1 MAKKK
6 DTIKTDGMFS
16 YEAFCVYKIL
26 NGHPKNSNAKFLI
39 SEIVDDFAF
48 SPDVY
53 APDGIPSLDIKG
65 ETVIEIKKNLSFST
79 INYLRSYIETHSQ
92 NYNILIVYFHST
104 LSSEPEQSEINGH
117 IVKYIQ
123 FSNLKGKINTQ
134 NLDKFYADR
143 IKNNDWKDERKNI
156 IERAN
161 KSAKLGKNVLFL
173 GAGVSKSAKMPT
185 WDELLEG
192 LMSEVKQL
200 KEPTLTAFKELSSH
214 VLNEC
219 GNSYLIMARYLQ
231 TAIHQYDKDVNFSEL
246 IQKYLYNGKN
256 QSDLLDALS
265 SIIQLKK
272 VNEVITY
279 NFDDIL
285 EQNLKK
291 KGLSD
296 PEDFTSISKD
306 AEIKGHNTMPIYHV
320 HGIIPQYGATD
331 TVVFSEEE
339 YHDRYS
345 NSYHWS
351 NVEQLHA
358 LSRMHCFFIG
368 LSMND
373 PNLRRLLDVAHKM
386 NKTNEDPH
394 FAFLKRTKME
404 DYCIP
409 GVEKSCK
416 YVHISKSLVD
426 SKKQKEIYDLN
437 YGVIEKIFR
446 ELGVQVIWYEEHND
460 LPDIIAEVFQMSKY
474 KRDDTKNL
482 IDRCDAKIAQIK
494 KIEDGIPSFN
504 PATMKISDVA
514 IFMTYKHE
522 NGATYKTLIDEVND
536 MLNELS
542 SRLKD
547 DLDTLLKLQKQIPSY
562 NDSFSGFASFYSLW
576 LEFVKICLV

>member
-1 MAKKK
+1 
-6 DTIKTDGMFS
+6 MFS
-16 YEAFCVYKIL
+16 YEAFCVYEL
-26 NGHPKNSNAKFLI
+26 LDNDPKNANAKFFG
-39 SEIVDDFAF
+39 SEIVDGFAYP
-48 SPDVY
+48 PDVY
-53 APDGIPSLDIKG
+53 APDGIPSLEITGK
-65 ETVIEIKKNLSFST
+65 TVIEIKKNLSFST
-79 INYLRSYIETHSQ
+79 INDLNSYIETHSH

-123 FSNLKGKINTQ
+123 FSNLKGKKKTQ
-134 NLDKFYADR
+134 DQDRFYADR
-143 IKNNDWKDERKNI
+143 IKNTDWKDERKNI

-161 KSAKLGKNVLFL
+161 KAAKLGNNVLFL
-173 GAGVSKSAKMPT
+173 GAGVSMSAKMPS
-185 WDELLEG
+185 WNELLEG

-200 KEPTLTAFKELSSH
+200 KEPTLTAFKELSTH

-219 GNSYLIMARYLQ
+219 GDSYLIMARYLQ
-231 TAIHQYDKDVNFSEL
+231 TAIHQYDKNANFSEL

-256 QSDLLDALS
+256 KSELLDALS

-285 EQNLKK
+285 EQNLKN

-296 PEDFTSISKD
+296 PGDFTSISKD
-306 AEIKGHNTMPIYHV
+306 AEIKGHNTLPIYHV
-320 HGIIPQYGATD
+320 HGIIPEHGATD

-339 YHDRYS
+339 YHNRYS

-386 NKTNEDPH
+386 NKTNENPH
-394 FAFLKRTKME
+394 FAFLKRTKLE

-416 YVHISKSLVD
+416 YVHVSKSLVD
-426 SKKQKEIYDLN
+426 AKKQKDIYDLN
-437 YGVIEKIFR
+437 YGVVENIFR
-446 ELGVQVIWYEEHND
+446 ELGVHVIWYEEHDD
-460 LPDIIAEVFQMSKY
+460 LPNLLAEVFQMSKY
-474 KRDDTKNL
+474 RNDDTQSL

-494 KIEDGIPSFN
+494 KIEDGMPSCN
-504 PATMKISDVA
+504 PATMTITDVA
-514 IFMTYKHE
+514 KFMTYKRDK
-522 NGATYKTLIDEVND
+522 GDAYKTLIDEVND

-542 SRLKD
+542 SRIKD
-547 DLDTLLKLQKQIPSY
+547 GLETLLKLQKQIPTY

-576 LEFVKICLV
+576 LEYVKICLVK